1 MRLTVD
7 VPDSFNHYKAKPEKT
22 IIEIV
27 EELNELMKPSKLP
40 RHKKPSQTH
49 HVQRLK
55 AKQKKMFNKPLIE
68 VDSNDLTD
76 VDNTESN
83 KDSTEVDEKLS
94 KPI

>member
-1 MRLTVD
+1 
-7 VPDSFNHYKAKPEKT
+7 
-22 IIEIV
+22 
-27 EELNELMKPSKLP
+27 
-40 RHKKPSQTH
+40 
-49 HVQRLK
+49 
-55 AKQKKMFNKPLIE
+55 MFNKPLIE